1 MFVLNNVR
9 YKGILDIKH
18 LVLPE
23 HKTSCIVGESG
34 GGKTTLLRLLN
45 NLATCDSGSILWHKQ
60 SLYEIDPI
68 ELRRRVV
75 MLGQTPVVFDGS
87 VRENLLIGL
96 KFAEKALPG
105 DDALREVLRQV
116 SLKKELEVEAAHLSG
131 GEKQR
136 LALGRVLLME
146 PEVLLLDEPS
156 SALDEDT
163 EEILIESLVKYVKDK
178 GRTLIMVTHARK
190 IAEKYGEYIVEIE
203 QGLVKSIVNSHA
215 SEVVDSRASSI
226 GCC

>member
-18 LVLPE
+18 LILPE

-45 NLATCDSGSILWHKQ
+45 NLTACDSGSIFWNKQ
-60 SLYEIDPI
+60 SLYEMNPI
-68 ELRRRVV
+68 ELRRQVV

-87 VRENLLIGL
+87 IRENLLIGL
-96 KFAEKALPG
+96 RFAEKALPG
-105 DDALREVLRQV
+105 DEALREVLRQV
-116 SLKKELEVEAAHLSG
+116 SLKKELEVEAAQLSG

-156 SALDEDT
+156 SALDEAT
-163 EEILIESLVKYVKDK
+163 EEVLIGSLVKYVKDK
-178 GRTLIMVTHARK
+178 GKTLIMVTHARK
-190 IAEKYGEYIVEIE
+190 IAEKYGEKIVEFEKGRVKAVYE
-203 QGLVKSIVNSHA
+203 QGKDIK
-215 SEVVDSRASSI
+215 
-226 GCC
+226 

>member
-18 LVLPE
+18 LCLPE
-23 HKTSCIVGESG
+23 HKISCIVGESG
-34 GGKTTLLRLLN
+34 SGKTTLLYLLN
-45 NLATCDSGSILWHKQ
+45 NLVACDSGSILWHQQ

-68 ELRRRVV
+68 QLRRRVV

-116 SLKKELEVEAAHLSG
+116 SLKKELKVEAVHLSG

-163 EEILIESLVKYVKDK
+163 EEVLIGSLVKYVKDK
-178 GRTLIMVTHARK
+178 GKTLIMVTHARK
-190 IAEKYGEYIVEIE
+190 IAEKYGEYIIEIE
-203 QGLVKSIVNSHA
+203 QGRVKTVSDQGSPIP
-215 SEVVDSRASSI
+215 E
-226 GCC
+226 